1 MTPVR
6 CSPRVLRVMRRC
18 RPGMVYKWA
27 ALIDSRCA
35 SVPRKSAADIGG
47 RIVGHDIV
55 TEQECS
61 QNLRQ

>member
-1 MTPVR
+1 
-6 CSPRVLRVMRRC
+6 
-18 RPGMVYKWA
+18 MVYKWA
-27 ALIDSRCA
+27 ALTDSRCA